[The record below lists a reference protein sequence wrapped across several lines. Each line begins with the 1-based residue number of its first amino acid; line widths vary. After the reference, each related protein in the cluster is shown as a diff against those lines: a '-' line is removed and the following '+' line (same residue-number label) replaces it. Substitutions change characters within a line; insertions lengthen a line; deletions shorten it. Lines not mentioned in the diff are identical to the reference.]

1 MRHFLYCFLILSL
14 LLAACSTEDAGTGEP
29 EGITPD
35 AAGTSADAVGAPDAA
50 TAVDE
55 GPRVWT
61 DLSWCE
67 GETAYVYDP
76 VAGPALHTFPDD
88 YFTKDDAESITGLRV
103 RMDTEIAPWLA
114 AEPEN
119 VQQVYT
125 DLNALDG
132 FGVSA
137 AVAMVFSGP
146 MPELDISMQGS
157 LEHKSLQLLDISG
170 DEAVRVPYRV
180 SRVHAGKTLLLQP
193 LRPLK
198 EAALH
203 AAVVTTELGDKA
215 GGCVVASPAL
225 KSLLD
230 GSASEP
236 GLQRLVPSYARLVDL
251 TGLRPDQISAAVT
264 FTTQAVTAPSV
275 IAAGLIEQTRFEWA
289 IAPTCSEQTNLVA
302 CEGAFQAH
310 DFREG
315 EVITDVQ
322 VKSSYTLK
330 VNVWLPKGT
339 DGPWPLLLIGHGLGG
354 DRSQGYYFADAFS
367 QSGLRIAVAAIDAPY
382 HGVHPTAAGSGGDPM
397 MILRLFGL
405 DLGPGGLMG
414 LDPKK
419 VGFDGLVARD
429 NFRIATFDRLQL
441 LRLLGTRPDIDGDG
455 DPDLDTE
462 RFAYWGMSLGGI
474 MGPEML
480 ALSERVKLAI
490 LTVAGGHLSTV
501 VSRSDQFRMFVTFL
515 PSILG
520 SRDAVDRF
528 LPIAQTLIEG
538 GDPVVY
544 APYVLR
550 DRLEGGGD
558 GVPHVLL
565 TMAVDDAMVPNV
577 STEMLA
583 RAMDV
588 PLVPPVSVPYEGLT
602 VLDSAPVSANLLGA
616 TVTAGFFQFD
626 RATVQLNQPPVAA
639 EHNNVPACFEGMSQ
653 SLRFLTDWLGGKVP
667 VIVDPYTELS
677 IEPLPE

>member
-1 MRHFLYCFLILSL
+1 MRLVLSSFMVLSL
-14 LLAACSTEDAGTGEP
+14 LLAACSTEDAGKGEA
-29 EGITPD
+29 EGVEPD
-35 AAGTSADAVGAPDAA
+35 AAGTSADAATAPDVEP
-50 TAVDE
+50 AVDE

-61 DLSWCE
+61 DLTWCE
-67 GETAYVYDP
+67 GETAYIYDP
-76 VAGPALHTFPDD
+76 VGGAALHTFPDD
-88 YFTKDDAESITGLRV
+88 YFTKEDPESATGLRV
-103 RMDTEIAPWLA
+103 RMDTEIAPWIA

-146 MPELDISMQGS
+146 MAELDISVEGS
-157 LEHKSLQLLDISG
+157 LEHAGLQLLDLSG
-170 DEAVRVPYRV
+170 EEAVRVPYRAR
-180 SRVHAGKTLLLQP
+180 RVHAGKTLLIQP

-203 AAVVTTELGDKA
+203 AAVLTTELKDKA
-215 GGCVVASPAL
+215 GGCIVASPAL

-230 GSASEP
+230 GTASEP

-275 IAAGLIEQTRFEWA
+275 QAAGLIEQTRFEWA
-289 IAPTCSEQTNLVA
+289 IEPSCSDQASMVA

-315 EVITDVQ
+315 EIITDVQ
-322 VKSSYTLK
+322 VKSSYTLR
-330 VNVWLPKGT
+330 VNIWLPRGAG
-339 DGPWPLLLIGHGLGG
+339 GPWPLLLIGHGLGG
-354 DRSQGYYFADAFS
+354 DRSQGYYFAQFLATE
-367 QSGLRIAVAAIDAPY
+367 GIAVAAIDAPY
-382 HGVHPTAAGSGGDPM
+382 HGSHPTAAGASGDPM
-397 MILRLFGL
+397 MIARLFGL

-429 NFRIATFDRLQL
+429 NFRIATFDRLQI
-441 LRLLGTRPDIDGDG
+441 LRLLATRPDIDKDG
-455 DPDLDTE
+455 EPDIDPE

-480 ALSERVKLAI
+480 ALTDRIKVAI

-501 VSRSDQFRMFVTFL
+501 VARSDQFKIFVTFL

-528 LPIAQTLIEG
+528 LPIAQTLIEA
-538 GDPVVY
+538 GDPVSY
-544 APYVLR
+544 APHVLG
-550 DRLEGGGD
+550 DRLPGSGESI
-558 GVPHVLL
+558 PHVLL
-565 TMAVDDAMVPNV
+565 TMAVEDAMVPND

-583 RAMDV
+583 RAMDI
-588 PLVPPVSVPYEGLT
+588 PLVPPVFVPYDGLT
-602 VLDSAPVSANLLGA
+602 VLDSAPVRANLVDA

-626 RATVQLNQPPVAA
+626 RATLGQNEPPVAA
-639 EHNNVPACFEGMSQ
+639 EHNNVPACLEGVSQ
-653 SLRFLTDWLGGKVP
+653 SVRFLREWLNEGVP
-667 VIVDPYTELS
+667 EIVDPYSELS
-677 IEPLPE
+677 IAPLSE